1 MLDEVQCGMG
11 RTGKWFAHQWAGI
24 RPDVMP
30 LAKGLG
36 SGVPIGAVV
45 CGPKAADVMGPG
57 NHGTTFGGNPLA
69 MRAGVETL
77 RIMEEERLLENAAAV
92 GQVLK
97 AGLEKELAGVAGI
110 VEVRGQGLM
119 IGIELDRPCAPLL
132 GRSAESGLMI
142 SVTAERV
149 VRLLPA
155 LIMSA
160 EEAKQIV
167 AILCPLIKDFLA
179 AQPA

>member
-1 MLDEVQCGMG
+1 
-11 RTGKWFAHQWAGI
+11 
-24 RPDVMP
+24 
-30 LAKGLG
+30 
-36 SGVPIGAVV
+36 
-45 CGPKAADVMGPG
+45 
-57 NHGTTFGGNPLA
+57 
-69 MRAGVETL
+69 
-77 RIMEEERLLENAAAV
+77 
-92 GQVLK
+92 
-97 AGLEKELAGVAGI
+97 
-110 VEVRGQGLM
+110 VRGQGLM